1 MEWEHNSLISEVPP
15 QGKGYHLLGIRRAPC
30 LGCFRPLL
38 QRLLREPSLTLYET
52 ISPVL
57 VPLTY
62 FFIALIL
69 FDISCLFIYECVYF
83 PPLKYELREIGNE
96 SVLLTAGYP
105 IPKIVSGTQST
116 LHRYY
121 EGISSLHLS
130 TSKER
135 FNNESDVASTTSYKI
150 EISRHVHGI

>member
-1 MEWEHNSLISEVPP
+1 M
-15 QGKGYHLLGIRRAPC
+15 
-30 LGCFRPLL
+30 
-38 QRLLREPSLTLYET
+38 
-52 ISPVL
+52 L

-62 FFIALIL
+62 FCIALIL

-116 LHRYY
+116 LHRYC